1 MMRPSGNA
9 GEGPVPGLPGPG
21 GPLGVWTGLPALDG
35 LATPPGTGCAPWTAW
50 RRRPVPAARPG
61 RPGAAARY
69 RLHAPWRLI
78 AIRGLRRG
86 VGCRLRRPDTDLA
99 ARTIAV
105 RWQIT
110 SSAGCSCP

>member
-50 RRRPVPAARPG
+50 RRRPVPAARPV
-61 RPGAAARY
+61 GADR
-69 RLHAPWRLI
+69 HP
-78 AIRGLRRG
+78 GLRRG
-86 VGCRLRRPDTDLA
+86 EGCRLRRPDTDLA

-105 RWQIT
+105 PWQIT
-110 SSAGCSCP
+110 SSAGSSCP

>member
-50 RRRPVPAARPG
+50 RRRPVPAARPVAAD
-61 RPGAAARY
+61 RHPGAAPR
-69 RLHAPWRLI
+69 
-78 AIRGLRRG
+78 RGLQAAPPRHRPG
-86 VGCRLRRPDTDLA
+86 RPDHRGPLA
-99 ARTIAV
+99 DHQLGWVFMSVTA
-105 RWQIT
+105 
-110 SSAGCSCP
+110 

>member
-21 GPLGVWTGLPALDG
+21 RPLGVWTGLPAL
-35 LATPPGTGCAPWTAW
+35 
-50 RRRPVPAARPG
+50 
-61 RPGAAARY
+61 
-69 RLHAPWRLI
+69 WRLI
-78 AIRGLRRG
+78 ATQGLRRG
-86 VGCRLRRPDTDLA
+86 EGCGLRRPDTDLA

-110 SSAGCSCP
+110 SSAGSSCP